1 MPSRNVL
8 KVLAPDSFYHVYARG
23 SSRQPI
29 FLDEKDYEYFLGL
42 FERYL
47 SEKQATS
54 KTGVP
59 YPHFHD
65 QIQLLAYCLMGT
77 HFHLLVWQKEAENLP
92 AFMRAVMTSYSR
104 YFNLKYKR
112 SGALFET
119 RYKASLI
126 ERDAYLEH
134 ISRYIHLN
142 PRYWLHYPYSSLK
155 FYFSDRPAWLQ
166 PDRIEAMFASRT
178 EYIAFLKDYGQEKE
192 LLEEVKYSLAD
203 S

>member
-8 KVLAPDSFYHVYARG
+8 KVLAPDSYYHVYARG
-23 SSRQPI
+23 ASRQLI
-29 FLDEKDYEYFLGL
+29 FRDEKDYECFLGL

-47 SEKQATS
+47 SERQATS

-59 YPHFHD
+59 YPHFRGR
-65 QIQLLAYCLMGT
+65 IQLLAYCLMGT
-77 HFHLLVWQKEAENLP
+77 HFHLLLWQQEAADLP

-126 ERDAYLEH
+126 EQDAYLEQ

-142 PRYWLHYPYSSLK
+142 PRYWLRYVYSSLK
-155 FYFSDRPAWLQ
+155 FYFSDHPAWLQ
-166 PDRIEAMFASRT
+166 PGRIEAMFASRT
-178 EYIAFLKDYGQEKE
+178 EYVAFLKDYEQEKE

-203 S
+203 N